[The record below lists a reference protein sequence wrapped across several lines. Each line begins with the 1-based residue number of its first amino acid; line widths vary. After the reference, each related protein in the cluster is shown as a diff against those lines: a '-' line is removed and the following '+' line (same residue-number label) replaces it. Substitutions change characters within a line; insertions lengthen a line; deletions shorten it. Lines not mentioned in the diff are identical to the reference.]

1 MNFLPYEGEKPYIFV
16 SYSHQ
21 NHELVTNILEVIHD
35 KGYNIWYDS
44 GISAGADPFEYIAI
58 HLLKCELAIFFLSS
72 NSSQSHYCKSEINFA
87 ISKSKNIICVV
98 LDEFDMPLGLEMQLQ
113 NTQMLYYYKMRQDD
127 FFSKLFTSDSLKAL
141 CTLNK
146 NDSEEKT
153 NSLSKRRL
161 DTCDAIKLKIIS
173 GTLVIGDDICEIGP
187 DAFAKRMD
195 LKRLV
200 LGKNTVS
207 ILDNAFSNC
216 INLIEVILNSKLKFI
231 SSSAF
236 NGCANLNAI
245 ECNSPYFS
253 IENNHFLTHNKKSI
267 ISTICKHQTTSYHL
281 PPKILFLEKNSIE
294 GDGFV
299 ENIFI
304 PEGLE
309 YIANY
314 SIANCI
320 NLKTLTLPY
329 SVKYMGN
336 NAIFNCPSVT
346 IECYTGTFVEKYCKA
361 KHLRYR
367 IRENL

>member
-1 MNFLPYEGEKPYIFV
+1 MKFLPYEEEKPYIFV

-21 NHELVTNILEVIHD
+21 NQEIVTNILEVIYD
-35 KGYNIWYDS
+35 KGYNIWYDT
-44 GISAGADPFEYIAI
+44 GISAGSDPFEYIAT

-98 LDEFDMPLGLEMQLQ
+98 LDEFDMPLGLELQLQ

-127 FFSKLFTSDSLKAL
+127 FYYKLFSSNSMKAL
-141 CTLNK
+141 YTLNK
-146 NDSEEKT
+146 TDLEEKT
-153 NSLSKRRL
+153 NSSSKRRL
-161 DTCDAIKLKIIS
+161 ETCDAIKLKTTS
-173 GTLVIGDDICEIGP
+173 GTLVIGDDIYEIGP
-187 DAFAKRMD
+187 DTFAERTD
-195 LKRLV
+195 LKRLI
-200 LGKNTVS
+200 LGKNVVS

-216 INLIEVILNSKLKFI
+216 INLMDVVLNSKLKFI

-236 NGCANLNAI
+236 NGCTNLNTI

-253 IENNHFLTHNKKSI
+253 IENKHFLVHSKKSI
-267 ISTICKHQTTSYHL
+267 VSTICKHQATSYYL
-281 PPKILFLEKNSIE
+281 PPKTLFLEKYSIE
-294 GDGFV
+294 GDKSV
-299 ENIFI
+299 ENIVI

-314 SIANCI
+314 SIVDCI
-320 NLKTLTLPY
+320 NLKVLTLPY

-346 IECYTGTFVEKYCKA
+346 IECYTGTFAERYCKA